1 MALRVSVCI
10 PTYNSAA
17 TLPAAIQSVLA
28 QRLTDFELLISDNA
42 SSDATADIVKRFHDP
57 RIRYH
62 RHSRNLGYTRNVRFC
77 IEASRAEVVGI
88 LCADDYWE
96 PEYLSSLVP
105 PFDES
110 PAVTLAY
117 AASAVL
123 NQTDPGREAHPLPHI
138 AERPTLSDGADYALE
153 EFRHRYTILSGHLFK
168 RSVALDIGSFAD
180 PGLRLL
186 PDLLHRLQVAARGIV
201 AYVPRPLAVYRVHG
215 INLSARTRAYEWWRE
230 ELHVRRRIAMDPRLR
245 GVRSYSLR
253 ESFKDVVLS
262 LLCVHPD
269 VADSA
274 ERLRTL
280 LRRRP
285 TPWGCPE
292 MLTKTSEPFPDI
304 PPASGS

>member
-42 SSDATADIVKRFHDP
+42 SSDATADIVKRFRDP

-96 PEYLSSLVP
+96 PDYLSSLLP
-105 PFDES
+105 SFEES
-110 PAVTLAY
+110 PWVTLAY
-117 AASAVL
+117 SACTIL
-123 NQTDPGREAHPLPHI
+123 DQTDSGRGDRFIPLI
-138 AERPTLSDGADYALE
+138 AERPTLSDGATYALE
-153 EFRHRYTILSGHLFK
+153 EFRHGYTILSGHLFR
-168 RSVALDIGSFAD
+168 RSVALATGSFAD
-180 PGLRLL
+180 PTLRLL
-186 PDLLHRLQVAARGIV
+186 PDLLHRLRVAARGRV
-201 AYVPRPLAVYRVHG
+201 AYVPRPLAVYRVHPT
-215 INLSARTRAYEWWRE
+215 NLSAGTRSYDWWRE
-230 ELHVRRRIAMDPRLR
+230 ELHVRRRMALDPRLR
-245 GVRSYSLR
+245 ACRRGSLR
-253 ESFKDVVLS
+253 ESFRDVLLS